1 MHFSIFVF
9 SKYFSVGLSFK
20 EPSDFFKNLKL
31 ILSSIECD
39 QYLFN
44 RSISGKI
51 VSFFPQLSIKNII
64 FYYNI
69 LDAVVEPLSGGS
81 SFLEF

>member
-1 MHFSIFVF
+1 MRSVSIQQIYFRKNCILFSTIKHQEYHIFV
-9 SKYFSVGLSFK
+9 
-20 EPSDFFKNLKL
+20 
-31 ILSSIECD
+31 
-39 QYLFN
+39 
-44 RSISGKI
+44 
-51 VSFFPQLSIKNII
+51 NII